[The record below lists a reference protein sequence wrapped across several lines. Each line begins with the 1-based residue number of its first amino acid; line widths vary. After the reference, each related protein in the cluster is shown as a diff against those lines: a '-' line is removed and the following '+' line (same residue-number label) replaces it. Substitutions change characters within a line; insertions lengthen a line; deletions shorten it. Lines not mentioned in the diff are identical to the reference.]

1 MSTTTTAASSYLNTL
16 LAPGPKLLRTSL
28 RLDAVITGVNGV
40 AYLALSGP
48 LETLL
53 GLDTR
58 IGIPIGIFLTL
69 YGIAVALISTP
80 ATINTG
86 LVRTVITGNAA
97 WAVISLA
104 ALIEGALEVNTIG
117 GVWTVMQAATVG
129 GFAAL
134 QYLGLRRNK

>member
-1 MSTTTTAASSYLNTL
+1 MTTTTAASSYLNTL

-28 RLDAVITGVNGV
+28 RLDAVITGVNGL

-80 ATINTG
+80 AAINTG
-86 LVRTVITGNAA
+86 LVRTVITGNVA

>member
-1 MSTTTTAASSYLNTL
+1 MTTTTATTPSYLDTL

-28 RLDAVITGVNGV
+28 RLDAVITGVNGL

-69 YGIAVALISTP
+69 YGIAVALISAPT
-80 ATINTG
+80 TINSG
-86 LVRTVITGNAA
+86 LVRTVIAGNAA

-104 ALIEGALEVNTIG
+104 ALIEGALELNTVG
-117 GVWTVMQAATVG
+117 GIWTVMQAATVG